1 MLFGVVQF
9 LRTKRAPGQLIC
21 YPGAHHFSTM
31 TSFCVYTDVA
41 LRGFHL
47 FGPCQRYSVSN
58 QTSLSNGERPH
69 YVLPEALSPKQHT
82 HVLRRTVYLQISLTI
97 QNRLL
102 NPFFQFYSVIELLFL
117 YARVIHA
124 LRRFKTNPVVWC
136 SPRLSGYQARTLWVI
151 PPQEASIAGTTRQR
165 RFFGSLRYT
174 ANGRCDVRRF
184 MNKVSLAQ
192 KPPQYGYRHNGDSVV
207 RIPERWH
214 PFYSPGWIYAKRC
227 QGANAYWD
235 FPFFALCS
243 GPLPNICVRGRY
255 VFVYC
260 SEV

>member
-1 MLFGVVQF
+1 MGSDPITSCP
-9 LRTKRAPGQLIC
+9 RRCRRSNTPMC
-21 YPGAHHFSTM
+21 YAGLCT
-31 TSFCVYTDVA
+31 CK
-41 LRGFHL
+41 FH
-47 FGPCQRYSVSN
+47 
-58 QTSLSNGERPH
+58 
-69 YVLPEALSPKQHT
+69 SPS
-82 HVLRRTVYLQISLTI
+82 RI
-97 QNRLL
+97 L
-102 NPFFQFYSVIELLFL
+102 NLFFQFYSVIELLFL

-192 KPPQYGYRHNGDSVV
+192 KPPQYGYRHKWGLCRPHPGTVVSVLFTGLDIRKTMSRCK
-207 RIPERWH
+207 RILG
-214 PFYSPGWIYAKRC
+214 FSL
-227 QGANAYWD
+227 
-235 FPFFALCS
+235 FALCS